1 MKADETG
8 HMRIVLTSRA
18 LTQVVTGTRPKV
30 SPKKT
35 SRWDWTD
42 LHFLSGSSWSQNHGN
57 LLFSFSMCLPS
68 PFRSF
73 GDSCINVK
81 HQHMM
86 TVFRVWNASGHSV
99 VILMTVMDWWHVC
112 LVCPARNNSLRY
124 LHLTFYFL
132 HFPPVCLLTISGF
145 FKAFFGCLILIN
157 TNAAAL
163 ENVNVFMQ
171 PWFNIEHC
179 TLTVS
184 PREPPFLSFPRS
196 PTSTTL
202 YRQCSDAL
210 MDGDV
215 TLIVFYLVLTY
226 SILYIS
232 ECCSV
237 LIALLPGIVKQDLKR
252 TSPNKDGVIFQ

>member
-1 MKADETG
+1 
-8 HMRIVLTSRA
+8 
-18 LTQVVTGTRPKV
+18 
-30 SPKKT
+30 
-35 SRWDWTD
+35 
-42 LHFLSGSSWSQNHGN
+42 
-57 LLFSFSMCLPS
+57 
-68 PFRSF
+68 
-73 GDSCINVK
+73 
-81 HQHMM
+81 
-86 TVFRVWNASGHSV
+86 
-99 VILMTVMDWWHVC
+99 
-112 LVCPARNNSLRY
+112 
-124 LHLTFYFL
+124 
-132 HFPPVCLLTISGF
+132 
-145 FKAFFGCLILIN
+145 
-157 TNAAAL
+157 
-163 ENVNVFMQ
+163 MQ